1 MLPWRVVRILCSVL
15 LLLPL
20 VHVVYLISTA
30 TLATLDASPEAWNP
44 ELDAYAA
51 QDAKVQLPKHPIVVV
66 GGQRA
71 KLWYGL
77 DDVLA
82 PQPVLMRGLGDAIIE
97 DISYHYERLVGFYRP
112 HAVVLLLSQSEFFIR
127 DSKSPEELL
136 RAVQDL
142 VALDAEHGVTQCFYI
157 FAPIKSPARP
167 QDFATIEEASRLLS
181 DWAQGEEHVK
191 VIEPNRLLADPAGT
205 PRARYF
211 RADGINLNE
220 HGYLRLAVLLQE
232 ALEHEP
238 GRLEQAAG
246 PGTF

>member
-1 MLPWRVVRILCSVL
+1 MIPWRVVRILCSIL

-20 VHVVYLISTA
+20 VHVAYLISDA
-30 TLATLDASPEAWNP
+30 TLATLDASPEAWNK
-44 ELDAYAA
+44 EMDAYVAA
-51 QDAKVQLPKHPIVVV
+51 DARVQLPDHPIVVT

-71 KLWYGL
+71 KLWFGL
-77 DDVLA
+77 EDVLA

-97 DISYHYERLVGFYRP
+97 DISYHYERLVGFYQP

-136 RAVQDL
+136 EAVQDL
-142 VALDAEHGVTQCFYI
+142 VALDEGHGVTHYFYI

-167 QDFATIEEASRLLS
+167 QDHGTIEEASRLLVA
-181 DWAQGEEHVK
+181 WAEDMERVK
-191 VIEPNRLLADPAGT
+191 ILEANPLLADPGGN

-232 ALEHEP
+232 
-238 GRLEQAAG
+238 RLERDEDHVAQG
-246 PGTF
+246 